1 MIIHFYDQGPEQEYR
16 DWVDGNPSGFALNTD
31 TGPNARNL
39 KTHRSGGWS
48 IETFLYKNPL
58 GSQSK
63 HCSLDLAELGRWAR
77 EETGGQLD
85 PCSFCEPDAG

>member
-1 MIIHFYDQGPEQEYR
+1 MISHFYRQDQEQEYR
-16 DWVDGNPSGFALNTD
+16 DWVNGNPSGFVLNTD
-31 TGPNARNL
+31 TAPDPRRL
-39 KTHRSGGWS
+39 KTHRSVCWS
-48 IETFLYKNPL
+48 IEKYLYKNPL
-58 GSQSK
+58 GDQSK